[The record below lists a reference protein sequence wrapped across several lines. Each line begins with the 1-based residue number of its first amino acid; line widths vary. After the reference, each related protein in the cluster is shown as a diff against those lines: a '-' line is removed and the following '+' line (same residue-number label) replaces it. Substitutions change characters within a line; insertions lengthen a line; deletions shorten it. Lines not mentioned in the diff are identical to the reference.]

1 MNDKIKRNVLLNP
14 GPGTTTDSVKYAQVV
29 PDICPRENEFTAIM
43 ESISLDML
51 KIIHADPEDFTS
63 VLYCGSGTVCIDA
76 CISSLVP
83 DDKRILVINNGAYSK
98 RAVDVCKSY
107 NVPYFD
113 LALPIDE
120 PADLAMI
127 EKILSENTDIA
138 AVYAC
143 HHETGTGLLNPI
155 KEIGA
160 LAHKFNSI
168 FIVDTISTYA
178 MLPIHMENDN
188 LDFIMAS
195 AQKGLMA
202 MTGLSFVIGRKKT
215 IEASK
220 DHQVRSYYVNMYM
233 QYKYA
238 LENSGQ
244 MRFTPPVQTVY
255 SVKQALKEYWQEG
268 EEKKWKRHTAV
279 WESLYDNMKEL
290 GFDLPIKKEYQSQ
303 LVLSITYPDDPNWDF
318 NKVHDYCYER
328 GFTIYPGKIPGLNT
342 FRLCSYGVID
352 VKDIEKFLNVFREI
366 LKVLSI
372 I

>member
-1 MNDKIKRNVLLNP
+1 MKEKIKRNVLLNP

-29 PDICPRENEFTAIM
+29 PDICPRENEFTGIM
-43 ESISLDML
+43 EDISRDLL
-51 KIIHADPEDFTS
+51 KIAHANPKDFTS
-63 VLYCGSGTVCIDA
+63 VLYCGSGTICIDA

-107 NVPYFD
+107 NIPHLD
-113 LALPIDE
+113 LTLPIDE
-120 PADLAMI
+120 PADLKI
-127 EKILSENTDIA
+127 VEKTLSENIDIA

-143 HHETGTGLLNPI
+143 HHETGTGILNPI

-178 MLPIHMENDN
+178 MLPINMEDDN

-202 MTGLSFVIGRKKT
+202 MTGLSFLVGRT
-215 IEASK
+215 EAIETSAK
-220 DHQVRSYYVNMYM
+220 NKVRSYYSNIYM

-238 LENSGQ
+238 LGNSGQ

-255 SVKQALKEYWQEG
+255 S
-268 EEKKWKRHTAV
+268 
-279 WESLYDNMKEL
+279 
-290 GFDLPIKKEYQSQ
+290 
-303 LVLSITYPDDPNWDF
+303 
-318 NKVHDYCYER
+318 
-328 GFTIYPGKIPGLNT
+328 IYT
-342 FRLCSYGVID
+342 H
-352 VKDIEKFLNVFREI
+352 
-366 LKVLSI
+366 
-372 I
+372 